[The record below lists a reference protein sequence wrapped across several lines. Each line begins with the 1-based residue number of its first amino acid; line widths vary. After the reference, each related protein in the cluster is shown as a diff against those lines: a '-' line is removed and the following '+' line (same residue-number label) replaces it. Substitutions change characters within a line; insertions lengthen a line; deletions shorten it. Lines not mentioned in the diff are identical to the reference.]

1 MNRNFLTPAET
12 AREVVAA
19 GQRVLNQPPGRT
31 LVLSFLAGVYIAF
44 GAQLAIVVTSD
55 AGTFFGAGFSR
66 FLGGSV
72 FSVGLMLV
80 IVCGAELF
88 TGNSLLVKA
97 ALNRRISWGK
107 LLENWGLVI
116 FGNLFGALFIAWLI
130 VHSGL
135 WQGSSI
141 AEKAVAIA
149 ASKASLPLDQA
160 FIRGILC
167 NWLVCLAVVMAVAA
181 RDLPGKLLAC
191 YIPIMAFVASGFEH
205 SVANMFFIPTG
216 LLLQGDAGAATGLTW
231 EHFLVNNLI
240 PVTLG
245 NIVGGV
251 LFVAGAYWY
260 TYLRGDGHQ
269 PS

>member
-1 MNRNFLTPAET
+1 MSRAFLTPAET
-12 AREVVAA
+12 ARAVVEA
-19 GQRVLNQPPGRT
+19 GQRVLDQPLGRT

-55 AGTFFGAGFSR
+55 AGSHFGAGFSR

-80 IVCGAELF
+80 VVCGAELF

-97 ALNRRISWGK
+97 ALNRRIGWNK
-107 LLENWGLVI
+107 LLENWALVI
-116 FGNLFGALFIAWLI
+116 FGNLLGALFIAWLI

-135 WQGSSI
+135 WQSGPI
-141 AEKAVAIA
+141 AERAVAIA
-149 ASKASLPLDQA
+149 RAKATLPMDQA

-181 RDLPGKLLAC
+181 RDLPGKILAC
-191 YIPIMAFVASGFEH
+191 YMPIMAFVASGFEH

-216 LLLQGDAGAATGLTW
+216 LLLQGGNGSETGLTW
-231 EHFLVNNLI
+231 GHFLVNNLV
-240 PVTLG
+240 PVTAG

-260 TYLRGDGHQ
+260 AYLRGQ
-269 PS
+269 ATEQT